1 MQTVAIVVVVAIFL
15 AFQVYTLFRLSHLS
29 KIVHQKSE
37 HQNRSESSAHT
48 VTRTLNRNQ
57 SPQSV
62 RSTPLG
68 ELLEDTS
75 RFEWPERLSCS
86 FEVSG
91 MDNWPECRSAR
102 VKDKPSR
109 AANLQATKRRVYGAK
124 LAEIRENFDSDAYF

>member
-1 MQTVAIVVVVAIFL
+1 MQTIAIVVVVVIFI

-37 HQNRSESSAHT
+37 QQNRSESSAHT

-75 RFEWPERLSCS
+75 RFDWPERLSCS

-91 MDNWPECRSAR
+91 MDNWADCRSAK
-102 VKDKPSR
+102 VKEKSSR
-109 AANLQATKRRVYGAK
+109 AINLKATKRRIYGAK
-124 LAEIRENFDSDAYF
+124 LAEIRENFDSDTYF